1 LLNLSP
7 TLLLKSSEKSVP
19 EFGSGYGDLHQLA
32 ENGWHD
38 VDGSVMIEGEF
49 PKEDS
54 MKET

>member
-1 LLNLSP
+1 
-7 TLLLKSSEKSVP
+7 VP